1 MSSYACNTVT
11 QAAVGVDYATDF
23 LDSASLGSFS
33 SIAGY
38 GPNVS
43 GSLDVNVY
51 IDPGGGQVDADV
63 CNRTPAPLT
72 PDAANISYA
81 VLRAAQ

>member
-1 MSSYACNTVT
+1 MGV
-11 QAAVGVDYATDF
+11 AADSDY
-23 LDSASLGSFS
+23 LNSASVGSFS

-38 GPNVS
+38 GPNIS

-81 VLRAAQ
+81 VLRAAL